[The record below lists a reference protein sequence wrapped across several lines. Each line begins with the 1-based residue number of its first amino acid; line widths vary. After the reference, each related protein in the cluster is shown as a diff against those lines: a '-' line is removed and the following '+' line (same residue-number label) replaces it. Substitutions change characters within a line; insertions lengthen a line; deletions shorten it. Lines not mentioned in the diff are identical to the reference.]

1 MTFDN
6 NFDEKQEK
14 EIMQEKDVLFRMIY
28 DLQKRFQLDEC
39 KEYTDVKDLPIDNS
53 EMFKYHAL
61 FLIEEIGE
69 MIKTDKRWKH
79 FRNQK
84 YDRDDKLSELADC
97 FICLMNVC
105 LFSGYNAEEVQQ
117 AIIQKIFKN
126 YRRMYAEKN
135 AQN

>member
-1 MTFDN
+1 MQFDN
-6 NFDEKQEK
+6 NFTIDKEKK
-14 EIMQEKDVLFRMIY
+14 YRQEKDILFRTIY
-28 DLQKRFQLDEC
+28 ELQKRFQLDEC
-39 KEYTDVKDLPIDNS
+39 KEYTDIKELPIDNS

-84 YDRDDKLSELADC
+84 YDRDKKLSELADC

-105 LFSGYNAEEVQQ
+105 LFSGYNAEEVQK

>member
-6 NFDEKQEK
+6 NFSEKQEK
-14 EIMQEKDVLFRMIY
+14 EIMQEKDILFRMIY
-28 DLQKRFQLDEC
+28 ELQKRFQLDEC
-39 KEYTDVKDLPIDNS
+39 KEYTDVKELPIDNS

-79 FRNQK
+79 FRNRK

-97 FICLMNVC
+97 FICMMNVC
-105 LFSGYNAEEVQQ
+105 LFSGFTAEEIQK